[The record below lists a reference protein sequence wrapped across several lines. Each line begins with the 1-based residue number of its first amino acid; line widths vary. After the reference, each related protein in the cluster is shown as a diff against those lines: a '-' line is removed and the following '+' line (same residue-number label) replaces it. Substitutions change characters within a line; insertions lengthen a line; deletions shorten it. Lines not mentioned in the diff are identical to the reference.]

1 MQGEDDHTTLIKALK
16 SGDAAAFEQVYDL
29 YKRPLFA
36 TALRYLKD
44 QKLAEDALQE
54 VFVKL
59 WQNRQAVDERQSL
72 RNFLFVCM
80 KNHVLNVI
88 RTEQA
93 RIKAALL
100 ANQNKEHC
108 SHQTESEIA
117 LSDLRACLDTSLST
131 LPARKKRIVQLS
143 IIEGYSNQEISATL
157 QISEHTVRSQ
167 LSQAKKV
174 IRLFLERALVLLILF
189 FC

>member
-1 MQGEDDHTTLIKALK
+1 MQDEDDHIALIKALK
-16 SGDAAAFEQVYDL
+16 SGNATAFEQVYDL

-59 WQNRQAVDERQSL
+59 WQNRKTIDEQQSL
-72 RNFLFVCM
+72 RSFLFVCL

-88 RTEQA
+88 RTEQT

-100 ANQNKEHC
+100 ANQGKKHF
-108 SHQTESEIA
+108 SRRTESDIA
-117 LSDLRACLDTSLST
+117 LNDLRTYLDISLRT

-143 IIEGYSNQEISATL
+143 LIEGYSNQEIAATL
-157 QISEHTVRSQ
+157 QISENTVRSQ

-174 IRLFLERALVLLILF
+174 IRRFLEQTLVLLIFLSI
-189 FC
+189 